1 MWVTTAPPRALAQ
14 CIRVLVADDHP
25 IFRQGLRRLLDS
37 QPDFLVIGEVGD
49 GAEAVLLASKLR
61 PDIVMLDLALP
72 GVSGLEALKELS
84 KSRLPIRPVV
94 LTTEIKRD
102 QILKALQLGA
112 CGVLLKSHTADLV
125 LKALR
130 TVMTGQHWIDRKT
143 VSDLVEMLREVSRAP
158 SLGRFGL
165 TPRQLQIVSCV
176 ASGLANRDIAA
187 KLAISEDTVKHHLTQ
202 IFTRTGVTN
211 RLELALFAMQHQLS
225 PGE

>member
-1 MWVTTAPPRALAQ
+1 MTTAPPRALAQ

-37 QPDFLVIGEVGD
+37 QQDFLVIGEVSD

-61 PDIVMLDLALP
+61 PDILLLDLALP
-72 GVSGLEALKELS
+72 GVSGLEVLKELS
-84 KSRLPIRPVV
+84 KSRLPIRSVV

-112 CGVLLKSHTADLV
+112 CGVLLKSHTDELV

-130 TVMTGQHWIDRKT
+130 AVVAGQLWIDRQT
-143 VSDLVEMLREVSRAP
+143 VSDLVDTLREVARAP
-158 SLGRFGL
+158 SLGRLSL

-176 ASGLANRDIAA
+176 ASGLSNRDIAS

-202 IFTRTGVTN
+202 IFNRTGVTN
-211 RLELALFAMQHQLS
+211 RLELALFAMQRQLS
-225 PGE
+225 PSD